1 MNPYQTLSSSLLND
15 AGLNCQAVFDIADLS
30 NDAREM
36 LIERCPQALN
46 YRQMILIGHGG
57 QQFWQ
62 SLLAAGADMST
73 DMSTEADNHPVD
85 DFTVSVVRQFF
96 DHEHAGVEYEIIY
109 PGAYTVSLQELG
121 KLAGW
126 HHDSPFMVGIN
137 TTFGSW
143 FAYRAMILA
152 NTNLPPTTT
161 VETTSPCHDCSTK
174 ICIHSCPAQ
183 ALDDGEFHL
192 LKCVSYRQ
200 QENSRCKDTCVARV
214 SCPVASEHRYSEQ
227 QINYHYGRSMRVI
240 DGMAKLTRAE
250 PK

>member
-30 NDAREM
+30 IDAQAM

-62 SLLAAGADMST
+62 SLLAAGT
-73 DMSTEADNHPVD
+73 DISTEAGNHPID
-85 DFTVSVVRQFF
+85 DFAVSLVRQFF
-96 DHEHAGVEYEIIY
+96 DLEHAGTAYEIIY

-152 NTNLPPTTT
+152 NTHLPPTTP
-161 VETTSPCHDCSTK
+161 VETASPCHDCGTK
-174 ICIHSCPAQ
+174 ICIQSCPAQ

-192 LKCVSYRQ
+192 LKCVYYRQ
-200 QENSRCKDTCVARV
+200 QEDSRCKDTCVARV
-214 SCPVASEHRYSEQ
+214 SCPVAGEHRYSEQ
-227 QINYHYGRSMRVI
+227 QINYHYSRSMRVI
-240 DGMAKLTRAE
+240 AGMVKL
-250 PK
+250 

>member
-1 MNPYQTLSSSLLND
+1 MNPFQTLSSSLLND

-30 NDAREM
+30 TDARAM

-46 YRQMILIGHGG
+46 YRQLILIGHGG

-62 SLLAAGADMST
+62 SLLVVGADMSK
-73 DMSTEADNHPVD
+73 DMSTEADNHPID
-85 DFTVSVVRQFF
+85 DFTVSLVRQFF
-96 DHEHAGVEYEIIY
+96 GSEHAGAAYEIIY

-137 TTFGSW
+137 SAFGSW

-152 NTNLPPTTT
+152 NTNLRPTTP

-183 ALDDGEFHL
+183 ALNDGEFHL

-240 DGMAKLTRAE
+240 AGMVKL
-250 PK
+250 